1 MWVFRIGFCWL
12 NHVEYFLVREYRRL
26 VLSDTYPFS
35 PSVALTFVGALPP
48 FVNFLVPWFVFVF
61 FFRSTLISP
70 LVLRAEIWED
80 PLLYCMLNTR
90 LEC

>member
-1 MWVFRIGFCWL
+1 MVVIG
-12 NHVEYFLVREYRRL
+12 V
-26 VLSDTYPFS
+26 SPFP
-35 PSVALTFVGALPP
+35 PSVVVTFVGTPPP